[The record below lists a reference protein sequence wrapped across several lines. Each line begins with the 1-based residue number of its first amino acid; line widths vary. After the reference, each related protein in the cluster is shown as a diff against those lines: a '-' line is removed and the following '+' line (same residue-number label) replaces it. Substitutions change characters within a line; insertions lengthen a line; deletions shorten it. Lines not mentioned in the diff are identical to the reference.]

1 VELTGRVSD
10 SGLTVTVMTGT
21 VTVIADVPL
30 LPSLVAV
37 IVVLP
42 PLTAVTNPLASTVA
56 TEGVLELHVTARPV
70 RTLLLA
76 SVSVAVSC

>member
-10 SGLTVTVMTGT
+10 SGLTVTLMTGT